1 MLFLFE
7 KKYKNSYFALFI
19 LPLFK
24 KVMATHNI
32 RLLFLLL
39 CGLLTSDSIHI
50 QAKEK
55 SWKLIFYDDFNSVVF
70 FRSKYS
76 HSKVKIELVY
86 WKCR

>member
-24 KVMATHNI
+24 KVMTAHNI

-39 CGLLTSDSIHI
+39 CGLLTSDSIHV

-55 SWKLIFYDDFNSVVF
+55 GGN
-70 FRSKYS
+70 
-76 HSKVKIELVY
+76 
-86 WKCR
+86 